1 MKDRATLVQGLIRK
15 GDSDLADARRTLK
28 SEGPYDTA
36 CFHAQQACEKYL
48 KAYLAWHEQTIPRTH
63 DLEELQRLCVEM
75 EPIPGLSTLDLTELT
90 AYAVELRYDAEF
102 WPPQP
107 TAREAVL
114 ITEKVRRAILGTLPP
129 STKP

>member
-15 GDSDLADARRTLK
+15 GDSDLADARCTLM

-48 KAYLAWHEQTIPRTH
+48 KAYLAWHEQAIPRTH

-75 EPIPGLSTLDLTELT
+75 GPMPELSTLDLTELT

-114 ITEKVRRAILGTLPP
+114 IAEKVHRVILGTDPP
-129 STKP
+129 PR